1 MFMLVI
7 GGAASGRGA
16 FAEACSAA
24 CGAPALYV
32 ATMEPFGEEA
42 AARIERH
49 RSQREGAGFVTLEC
63 PRDLAQADVE
73 HMPRRLSTISATW
86 SPTSCSRPRA
96 RMPAR
101 SAWTPFATASSRGLS
116 ACALPAGAWWP
127 LRATSR
133 RTASAMMGRRVP
145 GKGRSAASTPV
156 LPAMRIA

>member
-7 GGAASGRGA
+7 GGAASGKSA

-24 CGAPALYV
+24 CGAPALV

-42 AARIERH
+42 AARIDAIV
-49 RSQREGAGFVTLEC
+49 RSARAPGSLRSNARATL
-63 PRDLAQADVE
+63 PKPMWE

-127 LRATSR
+127 LRATSTS
-133 RTASAMMGRRVP
+133 TASAMMGRRVP